1 MFVGAIPF
9 LFWNR
14 VANLIIPLF
23 NLQGLEDFFL
33 FFFDLYYAFDMKQLL
48 TSR

>member
-9 LFWNR
+9 LSWNR

-23 NLQGLEDFFL
+23 NLQGFTDFFL
-33 FFFDLYYAFDMKQLL
+33 FFFDLNG
-48 TSR
+48 